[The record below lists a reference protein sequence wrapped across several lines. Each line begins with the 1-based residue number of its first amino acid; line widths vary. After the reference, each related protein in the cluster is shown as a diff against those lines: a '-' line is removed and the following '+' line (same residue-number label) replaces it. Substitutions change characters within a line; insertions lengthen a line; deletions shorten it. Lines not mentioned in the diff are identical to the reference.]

1 MINGVTYQCV
11 IVLPIM
17 EYRGEGASDRTQ
29 NNDDGPN
36 PEEENEKQQSA
47 ARSLDIVH
55 QTDIYTLLL
64 LLLIFLTFVLVTVQG
79 FLSTV
84 GKL

>member
-55 QTDIYTLLL
+55 QTDIDTLLL
-64 LLLIFLTFVLVTVQG
+64 LLVFLAFFLVTIQG
-79 FLSTV
+79 FLPTE

>member
-29 NNDDGPN
+29 NNDGHN

-55 QTDIYTLLL
+55 QTDIDTLLL
-64 LLLIFLTFVLVTVQG
+64 LLLVFLAFFLVTIQG
-79 FLSTV
+79 FLPAV
-84 GKL
+84 GKS